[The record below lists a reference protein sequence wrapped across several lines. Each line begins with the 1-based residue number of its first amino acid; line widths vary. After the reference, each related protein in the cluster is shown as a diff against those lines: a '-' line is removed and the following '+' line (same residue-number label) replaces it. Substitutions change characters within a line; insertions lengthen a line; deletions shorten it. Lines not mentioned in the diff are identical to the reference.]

1 MDIVTIRKTETV
13 LEAGFVSKQLGIVKG
28 MYSMAS
34 ILAAKLGNEA
44 NGHTFL
50 AAVKID
56 DERYAMVAV
65 DKNGILPN
73 SDRIEDLKGIREA
86 ISHFYSL
93 LNKPDIKVYAPHEL
107 SFGGEEIQL
116 DNLLIELS
124 RQNQLRP
131 LFLGLSRREVFTLS
145 AVVLALLIIGVIG
158 KIKYDEWRQ
167 IGRQREEAAN
177 KALESINTQTGTE
190 HTVVALVHPWTTK
203 PTPREFLKVCQPE
216 LEKLPLSVAGWTF
229 LEGRC
234 NAGGLEVLYQRMVDL
249 PITVSQFIQQAST
262 YWPAKPSEAQPLPG
276 QADRTPQPTWLT
288 WTFSA
293 QSQLAPAD
301 ALTHF
306 PENGVRL
313 TAFSVALE
321 DIVLNWRIEGTAYGQ
336 VPGGTIGELQ
346 DIQTATV
353 LAKARASLAEITKKL
368 GGPGNVVDPNAS
380 GLPAVQLIAGNARS
394 LVATLI
400 YPSGATYEARG
411 GEDVPGGYRV
421 QSITTDAVVLN
432 RAGQVIKLGFS
443 GSAAIEPA
451 RLDQEH
457 LVYETRIVNYL
468 ELKALYDN
476 DEKVENF
483 APQDDAKLQ
492 QEILSYIKHAIRE
505 NASDIHIIPGKHPDP
520 NNPQNLVDSTLIR
533 FRVYGRLITYH
544 TIPRARG
551 EQLISCMYMT
561 MTDLSDKTYDPH
573 TNQNA
578 RLAPKFAK
586 NAGLYIGRIATGPTE
601 DGLHCIV
608 RLQREDGG
616 TITTFDE
623 LGYLP
628 EQREHLRI
636 MMHRGYGVFFIS
648 GAVGSGKSRT
658 LANIMKMMSQDANG
672 EICIVTLEDPVEFRI
687 PGAQQKPV
695 KVTTEVSDSNDNAW
709 LAGID
714 HMLRSDINQCD
725 TDPWSPLRRR
735 CRTERI
741 N

>member
-1 MDIVTIRKTETV
+1 M
-13 LEAGFVSKQLGIVKG
+13 
-28 MYSMAS
+28 
-34 ILAAKLGNEA
+34 N
-44 NGHTFL
+44 
-50 AAVKID
+50 
-56 DERYAMVAV
+56 
-65 DKNGILPN
+65 
-73 SDRIEDLKGIREA
+73 
-86 ISHFYSL
+86 
-93 LNKPDIKVYAPHEL
+93 APQ
-107 SFGGEEIQL
+107 S
-116 DNLLIELS
+116 S
-124 RQNQLRP
+124 
-131 LFLGLSRREVFTLS
+131 
-145 AVVLALLIIGVIG
+145 ALLK
-158 KIKYDEWRQ
+158 KIQ
-167 IGRQREEAAN
+167 HVLTFPGRSYPVSEE
-177 KALESINTQTGTE
+177 L
-190 HTVVALVHPWTTK
+190 
-203 PTPREFLKVCQPE
+203 R
-216 LEKLPLSVAGWTF
+216 EKLCFTNDDILYIA
-229 LEGRC
+229 EG
-234 NAGGLEVLYQRMVDL
+234 Y
-249 PITVSQFIQQAST
+249 
-262 YWPAKPSEAQPLPG
+262 
-276 QADRTPQPTWLT
+276 QADR
-288 WTFSA
+288 
-293 QSQLAPAD
+293 
-301 ALTHF
+301 
-306 PENGVRL
+306 GV
-313 TAFSVALE
+313 
-321 DIVLNWRIEGTAYGQ
+321 
-336 VPGGTIGELQ
+336 
-346 DIQTATV
+346 
-353 LAKARASLAEITKKL
+353 
-368 GGPGNVVDPNAS
+368 
-380 GLPAVQLIAGNARS
+380 
-394 LVATLI
+394 
-400 YPSGATYEARG
+400 
-411 GEDVPGGYRV
+411 
-421 QSITTDAVVLN
+421 
-432 RAGQVIKLGFS
+432 LGFQ
-443 GSAAIEPA
+443 A

-714 HMLRSDINQCD
+714 HMLRSDINVANIGEARRASIPAVISLALTGRPVWTTIHCSNATQILGRLYD
-725 TDPWSPLRRR
+725 AGVEQSVLTDPLIIAGLVNQSLVPVLCPHCKVPFLRIKSTLPDDLTARIENFCTSETVYFSGIGCDHCKKGIIGR
-735 CRTERI
+735 QVCAETIIPNAKFMYAYQEGGALLAREYWIRHMRGITKCQHLIRLVNAGLVDPRQGERAAAVSMDEDSLFFGDDETPKMQGTSSRVAVTPFYSVAGAS
-741 N
+741 NAAVT

>member
-1 MDIVTIRKTETV
+1 M
-13 LEAGFVSKQLGIVKG
+13 
-28 MYSMAS
+28 
-34 ILAAKLGNEA
+34 
-44 NGHTFL
+44 H
-50 AAVKID
+50 
-56 DERYAMVAV
+56 
-65 DKNGILPN
+65 
-73 SDRIEDLKGIREA
+73 
-86 ISHFYSL
+86 
-93 LNKPDIKVYAPHEL
+93 APQ
-107 SFGGEEIQL
+107 S
-116 DNLLIELS
+116 S
-124 RQNQLRP
+124 
-131 LFLGLSRREVFTLS
+131 
-145 AVVLALLIIGVIG
+145 ALLKKV
-158 KIKYDEWRQ
+158 Q
-167 IGRQREEAAN
+167 HVLTFPGRSYPVSEE
-177 KALESINTQTGTE
+177 L
-190 HTVVALVHPWTTK
+190 
-203 PTPREFLKVCQPE
+203 R
-216 LEKLPLSVAGWTF
+216 EKLCFTNDDILYIA
-229 LEGRC
+229 EG
-234 NAGGLEVLYQRMVDL
+234 Y
-249 PITVSQFIQQAST
+249 
-262 YWPAKPSEAQPLPG
+262 
-276 QADRTPQPTWLT
+276 QADR
-288 WTFSA
+288 
-293 QSQLAPAD
+293 
-301 ALTHF
+301 
-306 PENGVRL
+306 GV
-313 TAFSVALE
+313 
-321 DIVLNWRIEGTAYGQ
+321 
-336 VPGGTIGELQ
+336 
-346 DIQTATV
+346 
-353 LAKARASLAEITKKL
+353 
-368 GGPGNVVDPNAS
+368 
-380 GLPAVQLIAGNARS
+380 
-394 LVATLI
+394 
-400 YPSGATYEARG
+400 
-411 GEDVPGGYRV
+411 
-421 QSITTDAVVLN
+421 
-432 RAGQVIKLGFS
+432 LGFQ
-443 GSAAIEPA
+443 A

-714 HMLRSDINQCD
+714 HMLRSDINVANIGEARRASIPAVISLALTGRPVWTTIHCSNSTQILGRLYD
-725 TDPWSPLRRR
+725 AGVEQSVLTDPLIIAGLVNQSLVPVLCPHCKVPFLQIRKTLPNDLIARIENFCTSETVYFSGIGCDHCKKGIIGRQVCAETIIPNAKFMHAYQEGGALLAREYWIRHMRGITKCQHLIRLVNAGLVDPRQG
-735 CRTERI
+735 ERAAAVSLDEDSLFFGDDEAPKTQGTSSRVAVTPFYSVAGAS
-741 N
+741 NAAVT